1 MSYNSFDIM
10 HYIILAS
17 ILEPIPE
24 KVGCTTRKKDWQEK
38 SKLEYFLI
46 SGVNIG
52 KVFYELSERIKNNN
66 YRQPKLIYDLAYKA
80 QKESFSNRN
89 GGKINF
95 GIIELL
101 IPIVST
107 QVITQKF
114 DINVLDKVE
123 DFLKNT
129 TFKDVE
135 CHYKFRK
142 IARDVSEQ
150 FPNTINYNVINLFD
164 YYELEKTELE
174 NNVHK
179 EYINGFKR
187 IKKAYSIL
195 EDNYKD
201 SNLLEIS
208 VIAYNS
214 ILDECNNYAGL
225 VADFI
230 CVAIYFYLINHPTT
244 VII

>member
-1 MSYNSFDIM
+1 MSYDSFDIM
-10 HYIILAS
+10 RYVVLAS

-52 KVFYELSERIKNNN
+52 KVFYELSERIKSNN
-66 YRQPKLIYDLAYKA
+66 YEQPKLIYDLAYKA
-80 QKESFSNRN
+80 QKESFSNRK

-107 QVITQKF
+107 QIITQKF
-114 DINVLDKVE
+114 DISVLDEVE
-123 DFLKNT
+123 NLLKRT
-129 TFKDVE
+129 TFKDIE
-135 CHYKFRK
+135 YHYNFRK
-142 IARDVSEQ
+142 IARNASKQ
-150 FPNTINYNVINLFD
+150 FPSTIKYEVTNLFD
-164 YYELEKTELE
+164 YYKLEKNELE

-179 EYINGFKR
+179 EYVTGFKR

-195 EDNYKD
+195 QDNYKD
-201 SNLLEIS
+201 GNLLEIS
-208 VIAYNS
+208 IFAYNS
-214 ILDECNNYAGL
+214 IIEECNNYAGL
-225 VADFI
+225 AADFI

-244 VII
+244 III